1 MELFLSVSE
10 WHRQCERQAR
20 WTRAWRLRLYRQ
32 VGLWQAQ
39 SVLDVGC
46 GTGVITEEIAQH
58 TKGTVTGLD
67 VDPAMIEE
75 AAKRV
80 TGVDWK
86 VGDANNLPFGEGQFD
101 LVICNFLLLW
111 AREPARIVREM
122 ARVVKKGGMVLDTA
136 EPDYG
141 GRIDFPEDL
150 PLGGLM
156 SQALEQFG
164 ADPHIGRQLRKLFV
178 DAGLNSEVGIIA
190 SLWDQE
196 QMARELAEEWQFL
209 ERALASIVPAQTLQR
224 YQELEKKALK
234 AGGRLIFMPL
244 FYALGKK

>member
-1 MELFLSVSE
+1 MFLSVSE
-10 WHRQCERQAR
+10 WHRQFERQAR

-32 VGLWQAQ
+32 VGLWQAG

-86 VGDANNLPFGEGQFD
+86 VGDAHDLPFGEGQFD

-111 AREPARIVREM
+111 AREPDRVVREM
-122 ARVVKKGGMVLDTA
+122 ARVVKKDGMVLDTA

-150 PLGGLM
+150 PLGRLM
-156 SQALEQFG
+156 SQALEHSG
-164 ADPHIGRQLRKLFV
+164 ADPHIGRRLRKLFV

-196 QMARELAEEWQFL
+196 QMARERKEEWQFL
-209 ERALASIVPAQTLQR
+209 ERALGNLVSAQNLQR
-224 YQELEKKALK
+224 YQKLEKKALQ
-234 AGGRLIFMPL
+234 AGWRF
-244 FYALGKK
+244 

>member
-1 MELFLSVSE
+1 MALLLSVSE
-10 WHRQCERQAR
+10 WHRQFERQAC
-20 WTRAWRLRLYRQ
+20 WTQAWRFRLYRQ
-32 VGLWQAQ
+32 VGLWQAL

-58 TKGTVTGLD
+58 TRGKVTGLD
-67 VDPAMIEE
+67 VDQAMIEE
-75 AAKRV
+75 ATKRV
-80 TGVDWK
+80 TDVDWK
-86 VGDANNLPFGEGQFD
+86 VGDAHDLPFAEGQFD

-122 ARVVKKGGMVLDTA
+122 ARVVKKGGKVLDTA

-156 SQALEQFG
+156 SQALAQFG
-164 ADPHIGRQLRKLFV
+164 ADPHIGRRLRKLFV

-196 QMARELAEEWQFL
+196 QMARELKEEWQFL
-209 ERALASIVPAQTLQR
+209 ERALANLVAAQTLQR
-224 YQELEKKALK
+224 YQELEKKALR
-234 AGGRLIFMPL
+234 AGCRLIFMPL